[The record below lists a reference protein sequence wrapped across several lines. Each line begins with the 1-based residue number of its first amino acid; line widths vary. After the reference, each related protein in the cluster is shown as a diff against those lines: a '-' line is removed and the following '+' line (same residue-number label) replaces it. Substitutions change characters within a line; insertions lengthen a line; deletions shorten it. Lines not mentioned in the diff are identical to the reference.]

1 MFQPTRVGL
10 SAGLL
15 LFAACRPGIDVIS
28 EAQKLL
34 AIDRAWATAASTG
47 KDVDSIVSFWTEDAR
62 VVQPGQPTL
71 QGKASIRGMV
81 TSVMA
86 LPGFHITWS
95 PDSAVVSGGGDLAYT
110 FGTNEVTAPDAK
122 GKLATEKGR
131 YITVWRKEADGR
143 WRSVM
148 DFTTSGPPEATPTR

>member
-1 MFQPTRVGL
+1 MSQLSCVGL
-10 SAGLL
+10 SAVLL
-15 LFAACRPGIDVIS
+15 LTGACRPGIDVAK

-34 AIDRAWATAASTG
+34 EIDRAWATAASTD
-47 KDVDSIVSFWTEDAR
+47 KDVDSIVSFWTDDAR

-71 QGKASIRGMV
+71 HGKAAIRGMV

-95 PDSAVVSGGGDLAYT
+95 PDSAVVSVGGDLGYT

-122 GKLATEKGR
+122 GKLATENGR
-131 YITVWRKEADGR
+131 YLTVWRKGADGR

-148 DFTTSGPPEATPTR
+148 DFTTSGSSAASPPR